1 VELIKNTKI
10 DFIGIRYIGFAISAI
25 LVAVGLVAM
34 VVRGPNLGIDFVGGT
49 LIQLEFTQP
58 VELDKLRS
66 LLGEKGITNLEM
78 QTLQGNNMIIRVKRS
93 ALSESEFAGKITGAV
108 KETLPDVAFTVKRTE
123 FVGPAVGRDL
133 SKKAIFAIIFSML
146 GIIVYVAFRFHSG
159 VWGFAGVFALMH
171 DVFIVFGIFCLFGR
185 EISLTVIAALLTLA
199 GYSINDTIVVFDR
212 MRENLR
218 LMPKMDLGSI
228 INLSI
233 NQTLSRTIITSST
246 VFFVV
251 VSLFFFGGEVI
262 HDFSFAMLIGTVIGV
277 YSSVWVAAPMV
288 YEWEM
293 YKKRKAAQPKLGKK

>member
-1 VELIKNTKI
+1 VEIIKNTKI
-10 DFIGIRYIGFAISAI
+10 DFVGIRYVGFAVSAVLI
-25 LVAVGLVAM
+25 AVGIIAM

-49 LIQLEFTQP
+49 LVQLEFTQS
-58 VELDKLRS
+58 VELEQLRS
-66 LLGEKGITNLEM
+66 LLAEKGMTNLEM
-78 QTLQGNNMIIRVKRS
+78 QTLQGNNVIIRVKKS
-93 ALSESEFAGKITGAV
+93 ALSESEFATKVAVAV
-108 KETLPDVAFTVKRTE
+108 KEKLPENVFIVKRTE

-171 DVFIVFGIFCLFGR
+171 DVFIVFGIFCLTGR
-185 EISLTVIAALLTLA
+185 EISLTIVAALLTLA

-218 LMPKMDLGSI
+218 LMTKMDLGSI
-228 INLSI
+228 INLSV
-233 NQTLSRTIITSST
+233 NQTLSRTIITSTT
-246 VFFVV
+246 VFIVTI
-251 VSLFFFGGEVI
+251 SLFFFGGEVI
-262 HDFSFAMLIGTVIGV
+262 HDFSFAMLIGVVIGT

-293 YKKRKAAQPKLGKK
+293 FKKRKSAQQKIGKK

>member
-10 DFIGIRYIGFAISAI
+10 DFVGIRYVGFAVSALLI
-25 LVAVGLVAM
+25 AVGIIAM

-49 LIQLEFTQP
+49 LVQLEFTQS
-58 VELDKLRS
+58 VELENLRS
-66 LLGEKGITNLEM
+66 LLAEKGMTNLEM
-78 QTLQGNNMIIRVKRS
+78 QTLQGNNVIIRVKKS
-93 ALSESEFAGKITGAV
+93 ALSESEFATKVAVAV
-108 KETLPDVAFTVKRTE
+108 KEKLPENAFIVKRTE

-171 DVFIVFGIFCLFGR
+171 DVFIVFGIFCLTGR
-185 EISLTVIAALLTLA
+185 EISLTIVAALLTLA

-218 LMPKMDLGSI
+218 LMTKMDLGSI
-228 INLSI
+228 INLSV
-233 NQTLSRTIITSST
+233 NQTLSRTIITSTT
-246 VFFVV
+246 VFIVTI
-251 VSLFFFGGEVI
+251 SLFFFGGEVI
-262 HDFSFAMLIGTVIGV
+262 HDFSFAMLIGVVIGT

-293 YKKRKAAQPKLGKK
+293 FKKRKSAQQKIGKK

>member
-1 VELIKNTKI
+1 MELIKNTKI
-10 DFIGIRYIGFAISAI
+10 DFVGTRYIGFAITGVLIAI
-25 LVAVGLVAM
+25 GLISLIVK
-34 VVRGPNLGIDFVGGT
+34 GPNLGIDFMGGT
-49 LIQLEFTQP
+49 LVQLEFNQQ
-58 VELDKLRS
+58 VGLEQLRS
-66 LLGEKGITNLEM
+66 VLAEKGITNLEM
-78 QTLQGNNMIIRVKRS
+78 QTLAGNNVIIRAKKS
-93 ALSESEFAGKITGAV
+93 NLTESEFSGRISDTF
-108 KETLPDVAFTVKRTE
+108 KEKMPGVGFTVKRTE

-133 SKKAIFAIIFSML
+133 SKKAVMAIIFSML

-159 VWGFAGVFALMH
+159 IWGVAGVFALMH
-171 DVFIVFGIFCLFGR
+171 DIFIVFGIFCLTGK

-218 LMPKMDLGSI
+218 LMTKLDLGSV

-233 NQTLSRTIITSST
+233 NQTLSRTIITAVT

-262 HDFSFAMLIGTVIGV
+262 HDFSFAMLIGVMIGC

-293 YKKRKAAQPKLGKK
+293 YKRRKAGRLKGEKK